1 MSTDEN
7 PESSEKSEKSE
18 KMIAPIRSL
27 SDKDAIVDRPFLV
40 KDKVKGM
47 GKNGRPFLSLLIGDK
62 TGHID
67 ARVWDRVEEVTDT
80 FEIGDIILVK
90 GQVQVYLSRKQIII
104 HRVEK
109 AADDLYKKEDF
120 TIDDKKID
128 PHALYSELI
137 QIVNQIQTAPIR
149 QIILDS
155 LQDEDIKPLVLKAPA
170 AKTIHHAH
178 RGGLLEHVV
187 SICKLMKMISSH
199 YVFLNQDLL
208 IFGAIFHDLG
218 KVWEL
223 DIQRD
228 QIQYSHKGRL
238 LGHMQ
243 LACELIDK
251 KAGRILGFPEDLR
264 EILKHI
270 VLSHH
275 GKLEYGSP
283 VRPYFM
289 EAFMVAMID
298 DLDSKVDTIQGFI
311 EAERQTG
318 ESWSRYN
325 EHFERYFLLDDL
337 KGRWT

>member
-1 MSTDEN
+1 MSQITDLTPVKN
-7 PESSEKSEKSE
+7 
-18 KMIAPIRSL
+18 L
-27 SDKDAIVDRPFLV
+27 NDKDAIQDRPFLV

-47 GKNGRPFLSLLIGDK
+47 GKNGRAFLSLLIGDK

-67 ARVWDRVEEVTDT
+67 ARVWDRVEEIADT

-90 GQVQVYLSRKQIII
+90 GQVQVYLSRKQIIV
-104 HRVEK
+104 HKVEK
-109 AADDLYKKEDF
+109 SAEDQFKREDF
-120 TIDDKKID
+120 SIEDKKID
-128 PHALYSELI
+128 AHALYSELV
-137 QIVNQIQTAPIR
+137 QIVQQIQSPPIR
-149 QIILDS
+149 QLILDS
-155 LQDEDIKPLVLKAPA
+155 IQDEEIKPLILKAPA

-178 RGGLLEHVV
+178 QGGLLEHVI

-199 YVFLNQDLL
+199 YKFLNEDLL

-223 DIQRD
+223 DIQRE

-251 KAGRILGFPEDLR
+251 KAQRILGFPEDLR
-264 EILKHI
+264 QIMKHI

-289 EAFMVAMID
+289 EAMMVAMID
-298 DLDSKVDTIQGFI
+298 DLDSKVDTVQGFI
-311 EAERQTG
+311 ESERQTG

-325 EHFERYFLLDDL
+325 ENFDRYFFLEDL
-337 KGRWT
+337 KGRWS

>member
-1 MSTDEN
+1 MKTEF
-7 PESSEKSEKSE
+7 
-18 KMIAPIRSL
+18 APIKSL
-27 SDKDAIVDRPFLV
+27 QDKDPIQDRPFLV

-67 ARVWDRVEEVTDT
+67 ARVWDRVEEIADS
-80 FEIGDIILVK
+80 FDMGDIVLIK
-90 GQVQVYLSRKQIII
+90 GQVQLYLNRKQVIV
-104 HRVEK
+104 HKLEK
-109 AADDLYKKEDF
+109 AVDGSFQKEDF
-120 TIDDKKID
+120 VIEDKKVD
-128 PHALYSELI
+128 AHALFSELVS
-137 QIVNQIQTAPIR
+137 IVNKLESNPIK
-149 QIILDS
+149 QLILDS
-155 LQDEDIKPLVLKAPA
+155 IQDEEIKNLLLKAPA

-187 SICKLMKMISSH
+187 SICGLMKSNASH
-199 YVFLNQDLL
+199 YKFLKYYLF
-208 IFGAIFHDLG
+208 IFCAIFHDIC

-223 DIQRD
+223 DITND

-243 LACELIDK
+243 LACELIDR
-251 KAGRILGFPEDLR
+251 KAQRILGFPEDLK
-264 EILKHI
+264 EIMKHI

-289 EAFMVAMID
+289 EAVLVAMVD
-298 DLDSKVDTIQGFI
+298 DLDSKVDTIQNFI
-311 EAERQTG
+311 ESERQTG

-325 EHFERYFLLDDL
+325 ENFDRYFFLENL

>member
-1 MSTDEN
+1 MTTDT
-7 PESSEKSEKSE
+7 
-18 KMIAPIRSL
+18 ILTPIRSL
-27 SDKDAIVDRPFLV
+27 ADKEAIVDRAFLV

-47 GKNGRPFLSLLIGDK
+47 GKNGRTFLSLLIGDK

-67 ARVWDRVEEVTDT
+67 ARVWDRVDEMADT

-90 GQVQVYLSRKQIII
+90 GQVQLYLNRKQIIV
-104 HRVEK
+104 HKVEK
-109 AADDLYKKEDF
+109 PDPSSFNKEDYS
-120 TIDDKKID
+120 IEDKKID
-128 PHALYSELI
+128 AHALYSELI
-137 QIVNQIQTAPIR
+137 QIVQTIEAPPIR
-149 QIILDS
+149 QLILDS
-155 LQDEDIKPLVLKAPA
+155 LQDEEVKALILKAPA

-187 SICKLMKMISSH
+187 SICKLMKAMATH
-199 YVFLNQDLL
+199 YQFMNLDLL
-208 IFGAIFHDLG
+208 LFGAIFHDLG

-223 DIQRD
+223 DIQRE

-251 KAGRILGFPEDLR
+251 KAQRILGFPEDLR
-264 EILKHI
+264 EIMKHI

-289 EAFMVAMID
+289 EAMMVAMID
-298 DLDSKVDTIQGFI
+298 DLDSKVDTVQNFI
-311 EAERQTG
+311 ESERQTG

-325 EHFERYFLLDDL
+325 DNFDRYFYLENL

>member
-1 MSTDEN
+1 MSLDSNT
-7 PESSEKSEKSE
+7 EK
-18 KMIAPIRSL
+18 ALTPIRSL
-27 SDKDAIVDRPFLV
+27 NDKDNMNDRPFLV

-47 GKNGRPFLSLLIGDK
+47 GKNGRAFLSLLIGDK

-67 ARVWDRVEEVTDT
+67 ARVWDRVDEISEA

-104 HRVEK
+104 HKVEK
-109 AADDLYKKEDF
+109 AQAEQFNKEDF
-120 TIDDKKID
+120 TIEDKKID
-128 PHALYSELI
+128 AHALYSELI
-137 QIVNQIQTAPIR
+137 QMVNQIESAPIR
-149 QIILDS
+149 QLILDS
-155 LQDEDIKPLVLKAPA
+155 LQDEEIKPLILKAPA

-199 YVFLNQDLL
+199 YAFLNQDLL
-208 IFGAIFHDLG
+208 MFGAIFHDLG

-223 DIQRD
+223 DIQKE

-251 KAGRILGFPEDLR
+251 KAQRILGFPEDLR
-264 EILKHI
+264 EIMKHI

-311 EAERQTG
+311 ESERQTG

-325 EHFERYFLLDDL
+325 ENFERYFFLENL